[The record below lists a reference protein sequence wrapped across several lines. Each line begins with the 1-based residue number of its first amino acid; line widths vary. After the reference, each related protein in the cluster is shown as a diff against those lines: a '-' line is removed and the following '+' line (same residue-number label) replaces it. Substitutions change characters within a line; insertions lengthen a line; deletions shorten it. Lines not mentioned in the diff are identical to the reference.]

1 VPTPTPTPIAT
12 PLVDFVAAVGEVLAE
27 LDGVVEDVVV
37 VVEEL
42 LVLVLALLCVKVA
55 EGLIVVTTVAACRV
69 KTTLGSEQLH
79 PSNP

>member
-1 VPTPTPTPIAT
+1 MAT
-12 PLVDFVAAVGEVLAE
+12 PLVDFAAAVGEGLVE

-55 EGLIVVTTVAACRV
+55 EGLIVVTAVPACRV
-69 KTTLGSEQLH
+69 KTTVGSEQLH
-79 PSNP
+79 PPSP

>member
-1 VPTPTPTPIAT
+1 MPTPTPTPMAT
-12 PLVDFVAAVGEVLAE
+12 ALLDFAAAVGEVLAE
-27 LDGVVEDVVV
+27 LDGVVEGVVV

-55 EGLIVVTTVAACRV
+55 EGLIVVTTVLACRV

-79 PSNP
+79 PLNP